1 LFHFNQKEE
10 IKSCEERV
18 KNLLEMIPPKGKE
31 FLQSIEHILERE
43 KNWVC
48 ILLHYASLTF
58 QYRNSNSLTP
68 SSHPS
73 VCILKRFGGREMDVQ
88 HLKNNLLK
96 RRKQIKL
103 LAENGMVLAF
113 FRQFNIF
120 YTISGLLV
128 MIYISG

>member
-1 LFHFNQKEE
+1 
-10 IKSCEERV
+10 
-18 KNLLEMIPPKGKE
+18 
-31 FLQSIEHILERE
+31 
-43 KNWVC
+43 
-48 ILLHYASLTF
+48 
-58 QYRNSNSLTP
+58 
-68 SSHPS
+68 
-73 VCILKRFGGREMDVQ
+73 LKRFGGREMDVQ